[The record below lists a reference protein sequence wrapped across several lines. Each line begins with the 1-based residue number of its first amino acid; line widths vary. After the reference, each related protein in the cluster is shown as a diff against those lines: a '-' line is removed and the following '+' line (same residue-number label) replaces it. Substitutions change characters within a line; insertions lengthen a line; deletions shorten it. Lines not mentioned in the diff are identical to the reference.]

1 MKCTR
6 RGRQCPL
13 DGRSISPDSG
23 PPASMQQCPLVRDGR
38 VTSQDPPPRVRLFG
52 GVPTAGGRSASRW
65 LRFAPADEAKS
76 EMPNS
81 AQQGQE
87 VFDLF
92 DQIGWPLS
100 NSTGGPG

>member
-1 MKCTR
+1 
-6 RGRQCPL
+6 
-13 DGRSISPDSG
+13 
-23 PPASMQQCPLVRDGR
+23 MQQCPLVRDGR
-38 VTSQDPPPRVRLFG
+38 VTSQDPPPESGYSGVFQSLVEEVRADG
-52 GVPTAGGRSASRW
+52 SD
-65 LRFAPADEAKS
+65 LRRADEAKS

-100 NSTGGPG
+100 NSTGGPGHS